1 MLSRCG
7 VFSFKMLSTFR
18 RTTHMVLCMLV
29 LQDCQSSLNITS
41 DSDELPSAATS
52 VSEQYARGKNR
63 SLITDPSAPSFTSGP
78 LNLSTIPSSA
88 VASQIQQ
95 TASRANSHT
104 PASMAPSDIT
114 IQPTEMYRQS
124 AFRAFATS
132 SGEQVVFKQVGNQ
145 WEAEVSS
152 EVYKSQRT
160 LPVVS
165 AVPIVSFLSWLQEQD
180 VRTSKSRIHIL
191 NASYPHHNCCVYLG
205 KMGLLGGVPASEKK
219 QTKWVIGPSI
229 ILDSN
234 STRTEIYNIPPG
246 YCYKDYRVKQ
256 GLEPIIQRASCT
268 IYYVEAQSPEE
279 ISKLAEFTNG
289 GELEAK
295 LAADF
300 VNVVTLGKLE
310 GNTPHSVSK
319 THQDIQAP
327 GCMYAALVVHGDI
340 KTNRPFREENQIRLE
355 LEVEVEEVDTKPP
368 YIASL
373 SALSSPDVG
382 QVIDSAAFSGH
393 EFAMQSGGSVSRS
406 NYSDHP
412 SVIVTSPYVDY
423 AQADSR
429 APASPFPLGTEG
441 SPMSVNS
448 YHSPVILS
456 SLSLEEKEV
465 DISSSS
471 IQTLLIECMQQS
483 PTMA

>member
-145 WEAEVSS
+145 WEAEVRS

-180 VRTSKSRIHIL
+180 VRTSKSRIRTL
-191 NASYPHHNCCVYLG
+191 NMSHPLYDCCVYLG
-205 KMGLLGGVPASEKK
+205 KMGLLGGMPVSEKK
-219 QTKWVIGPSI
+219 TEWLQGPSI
-229 ILDSN
+229 ALASN
-234 STRTEIYNIPPG
+234 ETLTEVYHIPFG
-246 YCYKDYRVKQ
+246 YRYKDYRVKQ
-256 GLEPIIQRASCT
+256 DPEPIIQRASCT
-268 IYYVEAQSPEE
+268 IYYVEAQS
-279 ISKLAEFTNG
+279 
-289 GELEAK
+289 
-295 LAADF
+295 
-300 VNVVTLGKLE
+300 
-310 GNTPHSVSK
+310 
-319 THQDIQAP
+319 
-327 GCMYAALVVHGDI
+327 
-340 KTNRPFREENQIRLE
+340 
-355 LEVEVEEVDTKPP
+355 
-368 YIASL
+368 
-373 SALSSPDVG
+373 
-382 QVIDSAAFSGH
+382 
-393 EFAMQSGGSVSRS
+393 
-406 NYSDHP
+406 
-412 SVIVTSPYVDY
+412 
-423 AQADSR
+423 
-429 APASPFPLGTEG
+429 
-441 SPMSVNS
+441 
-448 YHSPVILS
+448 
-456 SLSLEEKEV
+456 
-465 DISSSS
+465 
-471 IQTLLIECMQQS
+471 
-483 PTMA
+483 